1 MNRRWLQFVFMIAAT
16 AALSSCYGAKIF
28 KGPIHTA
35 NTATAV
41 DTIRAE
47 QRRIMQR
54 LDEMEARISA
64 DSDQRTSS
72 NAQLSVTLRELEDAV
87 RMLVSRIE
95 DSEQRSSTSGR
106 GRNNDWSRPSSP
118 SSGAAESA
126 ADEAYKAAYGDYT
139 KGNFE
144 LAAQEFQ
151 EFLSSYPDSPRVAE
165 SHFYLAECQYAEER
179 FLEAAGEYQKVVR
192 DFPASRLAPAAYL
205 KMGRSYVQLEERSLA
220 EKAFRTL
227 IEKHP
232 TSEEAKQA
240 ESALKQLGG

>member
-1 MNRRWLQFVFMIAAT
+1 MQFVGVAVAT
-16 AALSSCYGAKIF
+16 AALSGCYGTKIF
-28 KGPIHTA
+28 KGPIHTEH
-35 NTATAV
+35 TAFAA
-41 DTIRAE
+41 DTILVE

-54 LDEMEARISA
+54 LDALEMRINE
-64 DSDQRTSS
+64 QTSG

-87 RMLVSRIE
+87 RNLVAQMQ
-95 DSEQRSSTSGR
+95 DNQQMNQGGGR
-106 GRNNDWSRPSSP
+106 GQSGSRPSTP
-118 SSGAAESA
+118 ADGAE
-126 ADEAYKAAYGDYT
+126 ADYQAAYRDVT
-139 KGNFE
+139 RGNYE
-144 LAAQEFQ
+144 LAAQELQ
-151 EFLSSYPDSPRVAE
+151 DYLAKYPDSPRVAE
-165 SHFYLAECQYAEER
+165 AHFYLGEAQYATDR

-227 IEKHP
+227 IERHP